1 MVNLMTTHF
10 MAIYAGPDQIMGV
23 TSGIAGALGV
33 LLLFWN
39 KVVGTW
45 FRLIGKVRPN
55 KQQTSSD
62 SSRQTPAGSS

>member
-1 MVNLMTTHF
+1 MTTHL
-10 MAIYAGPDQIMGV
+10 MAIYAGPDQLMGV

-45 FRLIGKVRPN
+45 FRLLGKIRAD
-55 KQQTSSD
+55 KQQTSVESG
-62 SSRQTPAGSS
+62 RTTPTEQS

>member
-1 MVNLMTTHF
+1 MTMHLMA
-10 MAIYAGPDQIMGV
+10 MYAGPDQIMGV

-45 FRLIGKVRPN
+45 FRLIGKLRPG
-55 KQQTSSD
+55 KQSASQNPGRQTSTENS
-62 SSRQTPAGSS
+62 

>member
-1 MVNLMTTHF
+1 MTMHLL
-10 MAIYAGPDQIMGV
+10 AIYAGPDQIMGV

-45 FRLIGKVRPN
+45 FRLVGKLRPG
-55 KQQTSSD
+55 KQTVSD
-62 SSRQTPAGSS
+62 DSARRPSAGNS